1 MATQREVLRY
11 ETESPT
17 VAPRP
22 SQTAEELFAPQ
33 PGKSFGVLTAVVQ
46 LAFIAAFHKCK
57 LQEEADAALGTDTS
71 LYLGVALMIFV
82 GFGYLKTFLKAYGLG
97 AVGFTLLI
105 SCVGIQWALILE
117 SCLRQADFTI
127 DLPALLRANIDVVP
141 VLVSFGALIGR
152 VSPLQ
157 IILLVLIELPC
168 FTVHKVCLLRQGDAR
183 PLVHD
188 GGGTFL
194 HVFGAYFGLAAAS
207 SLGPA
212 GKEKLRSSSYQSDIL
227 ALIGTVFLWMSWPS
241 FVAAGQATRA
251 AQLQALLNTVLAL
264 LSSTVMTFGL
274 SQLQDGRLDPQT
286 IQNATLAGGV
296 AIGATASVVGP
307 FAAAVLGTIAG
318 SLATVG
324 FALSPLFRV
333 VDTCGVHNLHG
344 LPGILGGI
352 YSALVPWWYPQSGYV
367 SSHQWVGLLLTLAM
381 AGISGSL
388 CGCILKAVE
397 RLEGN
402 EALKRAAEELDLP
415 ASELVLEQ
423 FSDDLY
429 WSCAED
435 VPRSLP
441 LIQL

>member
-1 MATQREVLRY
+1 MITAPPNRGGLMATQREVLRY

-17 VAPRP
+17 AAPRP
-22 SQTAEELFAPQ
+22 SQTAEELRQCCLALAFNL
-33 PGKSFGVLTAVVQ
+33 S
-46 LAFIAAFHKCK
+46 AFIAAFHKCK

-168 FTVHKVCLLRQGDAR
+168 FTVHKVCLLRQGDPWIAEASTGMGK
-183 PLVHD
+183 D
-188 GGGTFL
+188 
-194 HVFGAYFGLAAAS
+194 LASQVGYPCLDRHSLSLDDAWLRMAQSVMSHGRAS
-207 SLGPA
+207 SLLAKPL
-212 GKEKLRSSSYQSDIL
+212 ERRSSRIEKS
-227 ALIGTVFLWMSWPS
+227 
-241 FVAAGQATRA
+241 
-251 AQLQALLNTVLAL
+251 
-264 LSSTVMTFGL
+264 
-274 SQLQDGRLDPQT
+274 QDGRLDPQT
-286 IQNATLAGGV
+286 VQNATLAGGV

-402 EALKRAAEELDLP
+402 EATRLALKRAAEELDLP